1 MSGCP
6 SSTVDET
13 SVGSPL
19 SPIPQPGAPS
29 PSGGCEGGGQGMTQA
44 PCLEAKGRPAR
55 LRSLQY
61 FYQWTKLLSLEGKI
75 LPSSVL
81 REPFNG
87 LRLLKLPLFFCRT
100 KPNSAASPQP
110 LIIALGSVS
119 INSHS
124 PPPVSPPFSPLH
136 VVMMFEMHCNLLSG
150 VGGGQH
156 NAILKK
162 KCVFFLDQIC

>member
-1 MSGCP
+1 MDARHPRWMRRAWAPPFLP
-6 SSTVDET
+6 SRSLV
-13 SVGSPL
+13 L
-19 SPIPQPGAPS
+19 RPQV
-29 PSGGCEGGGQGMTQA
+29 GGCEGGGQGMTQA

-87 LRLLKLPLFFCRT
+87 LRLLKLLFFFFFCRT

-110 LIIALGSVS
+110 LIITLGSVS

-124 PPPVSPPFSPLH
+124 PPPRFPPFSPLH

-150 VGGGQH
+150 RGGS
-156 NAILKK
+156 A
-162 KCVFFLDQIC
+162 